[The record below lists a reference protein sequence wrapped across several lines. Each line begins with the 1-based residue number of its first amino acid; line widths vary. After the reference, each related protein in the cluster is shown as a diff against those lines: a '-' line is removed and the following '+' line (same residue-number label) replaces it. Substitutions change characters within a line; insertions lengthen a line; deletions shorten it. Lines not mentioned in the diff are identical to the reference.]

1 MPVLVAGGVLALG
14 GVVAIPLGGWD
25 TVQLQSAVIP
35 EQPIGQ
41 PYVGARLSTA
51 IDDIYLTDEHPDGFS
66 DPDPGETWLVVVA
79 TMENL
84 LDEPEIPLG
93 NRSFWAFTIPGVL
106 ELGVSLDSGSYST
119 LLQRDGSYGPRLQP
133 GVPDTVEFVFAVSD
147 RLFSEGDEVR
157 IGLTDAEK
165 QDADIYDGIRW
176 WRPHVAVEVPV
187 VIRDER

>member
-1 MPVLVAGGVLALG
+1 MPVLAAGGVLALA

-133 GVPDTVEFVFAVSD
+133 GVPDTVEFVFAVRD

>member
-106 ELGVSLDSGSYST
+106 ELGVSLDSGSYSA